1 MPDIKTFKIAG
12 IYYFE
17 LQGPKIR
24 VIIISIIPLTR
35 NIRILNYA
43 KYTVISALRIKFRI
57 YITTEL
63 FYMRITMSIHN
74 LGKVWTTWR
83 LPHLLPL
90 AR

>member
-1 MPDIKTFKIAG
+1 MPNVKTFKIAG
-12 IYYFE
+12 VYYFE

-24 VIIISIIPLTR
+24 VIIISIVPLTR
-35 NIRILNYA
+35 NTRILNYA
-43 KYTVISALRIKFRI
+43 KYTVISALRIKFCI

-63 FYMRITMSIHN
+63 FYMRIAMSFHN
-74 LGKVWTTWR
+74 LGKVWTPWC